1 MNKTIILEQL
11 LEGPLYL
18 HSDWYPRKKIIGKT
32 GNTSELIEIIRQG
45 SIIAGE
51 SLEYRLL
58 KLSRGHIPSISSV
71 INSRFSPG
79 IIRKIPYIHVK
90 IEDSSSPESKNFPFH
105 FYVYLGEKG
114 DLRYYTPIRGNLVDV
129 FNMRSLG
136 WSMCNLNS
144 EPRILKML
152 IKNYLYPTILNE
164 PEYDELVNDLGKRIF
179 LQIYLLNIEDNDEW
193 ITEEFKS
200 VLRSK

>member
-32 GNTSELIEIIRQG
+32 GNTNELIEIIRQG

-71 INSRFSPG
+71 IHSTFSPG
-79 IIRKIPYIHVK
+79 IISKIPYIHVK
-90 IEDSSSPESKNFPFH
+90 IEDTSPESKEFPFH

-136 WSMCNLNS
+136 WSMCNINS
-144 EPRILKML
+144 EFKILKML

-164 PEYDELVNDLGKRIF
+164 PEYDELVNDLGKRVY
-179 LQIYLLNIEDNDEW
+179 LQTYLLKIEDNDEW
-193 ITEEFKS
+193 ITEEFKN
-200 VLRSK
+200 VLRCK